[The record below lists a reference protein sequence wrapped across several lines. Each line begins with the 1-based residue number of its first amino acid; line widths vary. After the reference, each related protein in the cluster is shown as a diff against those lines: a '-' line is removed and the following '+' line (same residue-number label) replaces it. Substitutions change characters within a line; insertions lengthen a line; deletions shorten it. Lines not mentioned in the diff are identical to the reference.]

1 MTVLGFVPKHGT
13 LILSRDAD
21 WVCVLRKKKPTV
33 DPWPEGTEVWVE
45 FPALDVRWDAV
56 VTASAGLA
64 AFRAEQDQTGPD
76 VVPQGADF
84 RIMMRQPGTPSTEFL
99 WFRGEVQRHD

>member
-1 MTVLGFVPKHGT
+1 MTVLGFVPSQGT
-13 LILSRDAD
+13 LVLSRDAD
-21 WVCVLRKKKPTV
+21 WVCTLDTDVA
-33 DPWPEGTEVWVE
+33 WPGGTEVWVE

-56 VTASAGLA
+56 VTASSGLA
-64 AFRAEQDQTGPD
+64 AFRVEQDQTGPD

>member
-1 MTVLGFVPKHGT
+1 MTVLGFVPSHGT
-13 LILSRDAD
+13 LVLSRDAD
-21 WVCVLRKKKPTV
+21 WVCTLDTDVA
-33 DPWPEGTEVWVE
+33 WPEGTEVWVE

-56 VTASAGLA
+56 VTASSGLA
-64 AFRAEQDQTGPD
+64 AFRVEQDQTGPD